1 MPAYEEGYLFSLAFS
16 SSSIY
21 MNPHPFLS
29 ISCRNN
35 ETSLRAVLDSFRK
48 IQLDDSTCRK
58 LPKKNRTTNDD
69 LQSRGSFIFFQ
80 EKLVPSSY

>member
-21 MNPHPFLS
+21 MNPYPFLS

-35 ETSLRAVLDSFRK
+35 ETSLRAGLDAFRK

-69 LQSRGSFIFFQ
+69 LQSQGSFIFF
-80 EKLVPSSY
+80 KRS